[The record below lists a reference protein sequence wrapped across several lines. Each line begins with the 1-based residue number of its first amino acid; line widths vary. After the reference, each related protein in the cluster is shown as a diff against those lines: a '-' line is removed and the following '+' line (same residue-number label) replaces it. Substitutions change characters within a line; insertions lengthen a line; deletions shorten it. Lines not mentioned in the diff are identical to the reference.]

1 MRCLFYV
8 KNQIAHWENKNPLT
22 SKRSFTTMAVNERL
36 LLGDNNMAD
45 TKENILMAALHL
57 FARDGYEAVSVS
69 TIAGELGITK
79 GALYKHYKNKRDIFD
94 SIVERMYQIDA
105 RRSREYEV
113 PKKKYEFESKAYENI
128 SVNNIKNFTVSQFT
142 FWSEDD
148 FASNFRK
155 MLTLEQYRNAEMAE
169 LYSNCITAG
178 PVAYMEDIFRKMIKK
193 GIFRDA
199 DPKQLAI
206 EFYAPLYL
214 LVNISDWSNDK
225 AKSIELLN
233 NHIDRFIQY
242 NAAETYERIKL

>member
-1 MRCLFYV
+1 MR
-8 KNQIAHWENKNPLT
+8 
-22 SKRSFTTMAVNERL
+22 
-36 LLGDNNMAD
+36 D
-45 TKENILMAALHL
+45 TKQAILSTALHL
-57 FARDGYEAVSVS
+57 FAADGYEAVSVS
-69 TIAGELGITK
+69 QIAGALGMGK
-79 GALYKHYKNKRDIFD
+79 SALYRHYRNKRDIFD

-105 RRSREYEV
+105 QRAREYEV
-113 PKKKYEFESKAYENI
+113 PEKKYEIEPKTYENI
-128 SVNNIKNFTVSQFT
+128 SIHAIKKYAVSQFE
-142 FWSEDD
+142 FWSEDG
-148 FASNFRK
+148 FASDFRK
-155 MLTLEQYRNAEMAE
+155 MLTLEQYRSPEMAE